1 MKTGR
6 RTLKKVLGLVLCLA
20 MMLSIMVVGAGA
32 VFADQKDIDTKHQE
46 AVDACST
53 LNIIT
58 GFENGKFMPNDNVT
72 REQMAKMICVLD
84 NGGKEPQLAAGNT
97 FTDVP
102 SDRWS
107 NKYIEACAARGVVVG
122 IGGGKFSPAGKV
134 TATQAAKMLL
144 VELGYDDGIQKY
156 SGSNWATQVNIDATK
171 KGYYDELEDI
181 DVNAPLTREHA
192 AQMIWNALQANEV
205 EYKYTLVTNPDGSIT
220 SKVDVKDKDAKA
232 ENADGLQLVE
242 DKYGTRV
249 EKAIVDSATS
259 NSKGFIANLNN
270 TRTGLTKL
278 ANDPTEF
285 VGKAVKVLA
294 KASDDVYGIYV
305 DTDLTAN
312 VVETT
317 LGDISGDLNKTELKI
332 NDVTY
337 KTSGSSFGAVKAV
350 SVTGKALDASAPATL
365 AAVAN
370 SPATDKVS
378 PAAKVVLIDNTGDEK
393 IDIAVITPVA
403 FGEISYLTS
412 DKISVKSNVLN
423 NIDLEDC
430 NVYSG
435 AAKDDYVAV
444 IPKAFVAA
452 DENVV
457 TQLEKVNG
465 EVDALRIGSAR
476 IDGTWYDTS
485 IVEPTLKEKGDFY
498 MYNGYI
504 AKTDTASGSIA
515 DTAYVIVATSGM
527 DPDGNY
533 QAKVMLDGAA
543 QVVPYKESDSV
554 KLGDKD
560 MYVTYEVEDGVYTFT
575 KITDNNTAPKGFIYG
590 TTQSYKDK
598 KLYQDNNGGGTPYI
612 IDSDAVFYVKY
623 KTDKYERVTGSTV
636 AGWGENVKDFTAI
649 ANGNTN
655 IVLTKEDNGMT
666 VVKGGAINLGTLSM
680 PTADTTYGVIV
691 SKVSAVKD
699 NKYEFTIWNGKDY
712 IDDVQTSTSGLYRYD
727 LVEYQANTDGTYSV
741 TPLKHAS
748 DRVSITGY
756 NSGSGDIVFGDANA
770 PTTTNAGYVVD
781 KDDTQLIFVNTDPDV
796 DVKESGILGESVAVS
811 AKPDGTHYNVNAL
824 YYKEAGTSSDLDVL
838 VIDTANNTYGKTG
851 ATPAPNTVSVN
862 INNAKVAFTGYNG
875 LHWVFTANKSTYTV
889 GDTVEITG
897 SVYQGNSTTPI
908 AIRRGYTYSLPLTG
922 GAENAVATVEVTEAN
937 KTSVVFKY
945 TATPADAGK
954 TLTAGS
960 GVTATPAN
968 A

>member
-1 MKTGR
+1 
-6 RTLKKVLGLVLCLA
+6 

-32 VFADQKDIDTKHQE
+32 AFADQSDIDTKHQE
-46 AVDACST
+46 AVDMCNT

-58 GFENGKFMPNDNVT
+58 GFENGKFMPKDNVT

-232 ENADGLQLVE
+232 EGADGLQLVE

-249 EKAIVDSATS
+249 EKDIVNSATS
-259 NSKGFIANLNN
+259 NSKGFIADLKA
-270 TRTGLTKL
+270 GADLTKL

-337 KTSGSSFGAVKAV
+337 KTSERTFGAVKAV
-350 SVTGKALDASAPATL
+350 SVTGKALDASIPATL
-365 AAVAN
+365 ADVAN
-370 SPATDKVS
+370 SQAADKVS

-412 DKISVKSNVLN
+412 DKISVKSNVLTN
-423 NIDLEDC
+423 VDLEDC

-452 DENVV
+452 DENVI

-543 QVVPYKESDSV
+543 QVVPFKESDSV
-554 KLGDKD
+554 KIGNKD

-575 KITDNNTAPKGFIYG
+575 KIVSDATAPKGFTYG

-598 KLYQDNNGGGTPYI
+598 KLYQNNSGSGTSYI

-862 INNAKVAFTGYNG
+862 INNAEVAFTGYNG

-908 AIRRGYTYSLPLTG
+908 EIRSGYTYSLPLTG

>member
-1 MKTGR
+1 M
-6 RTLKKVLGLVLCLA
+6 VLCLA

-102 SDRWS
+102 ADRWS
-107 NKYIEACAARGVVVG
+107 NKYIEACAARSVVVG

-232 ENADGLQLVE
+232 EGADGLQLVE

-249 EKAIVDSATS
+249 EKDIVNSATS
-259 NSKGFIANLNN
+259 NSKGFIADLKA
-270 TRTGLTKL
+270 GADLTKL

-337 KTSGSSFGAVKAV
+337 KTSERTFGAVKAV
-350 SVTGKALDASAPATL
+350 SVTGKALDANTPATL
-365 AAVAN
+365 ADVAN
-370 SPATDKVS
+370 SQAADKVS

-412 DKISVKSNVLN
+412 DKISVKSNVLTN
-423 NIDLEDC
+423 VDLEDC

-452 DENVV
+452 DENVI

-543 QVVPYKESDSV
+543 QVVPFKESDSV
-554 KLGDKD
+554 KIGNKD

-575 KITDNNTAPKGFIYG
+575 KIVNDATAPNGFIYG
-590 TTQSYKDK
+590 KTLSYKDK
-598 KLYQDNNGGGTPYI
+598 KLYQNNNGAGTSYI

-636 AGWGENVKDFTAI
+636 AGWGENVKDFI
-649 ANGNTN
+649 ALTENGANTN
-655 IVLTKEDNGMT
+655 IVLTKKDNGMT

-838 VIDTANNTYGKTG
+838 VIDTANNTYGNTG
-851 ATPAPNTVSVN
+851 ATPAPNTVAVTVTGGDIFEPVYPTSVSTN
-862 INNAKVAFTGYNG
+862 SGTAFDLVLPAVASGG
-875 LHWVFTANKSTYTV
+875 FTATQAGTYRITV
-889 GDTVEITG
+889 TGATVTNATYSPSAAVNVVREG
-897 SVYQGNSTTPI
+897 SVYEIFPATNRAFGEKTFTIGNITGPVTI
-908 AIRRGYTYSLPLTG
+908 TIEKENLPT
-922 GAENAVATVEVTEAN
+922 
-937 KTSVVFKY
+937 
-945 TATPADAGK
+945 
-954 TLTAGS
+954 
-960 GVTATPAN
+960 
-968 A
+968 

>member
-1 MKTGR
+1 
-6 RTLKKVLGLVLCLA
+6 

-232 ENADGLQLVE
+232 EGADGLQLVE

-249 EKAIVDSATS
+249 EKDIVNSATS
-259 NSKGFIANLNN
+259 NSKGFIADLKA
-270 TRTGLTKL
+270 GADLTKL

-337 KTSGSSFGAVKAV
+337 KTSERTFGAVKAV
-350 SVTGKALDASAPATL
+350 SVTGKALDANAPATL

-370 SPATDKVS
+370 SQAADKVS

-412 DKISVKSNVLN
+412 DKISVKSNVLTN
-423 NIDLEDC
+423 VDLEDC

-543 QVVPYKESDSV
+543 QVVPFKESDSV
-554 KLGDKD
+554 KIGNKD

-575 KITDNNTAPKGFIYG
+575 KIVNNATAPKGFIYG

-598 KLYQDNNGGGTPYI
+598 KLYQNNSGSGTSYI

-636 AGWGENVKDFTAI
+636 AGWGENVKAFTALTE
-649 ANGNTN
+649 NGANTN

-756 NSGSGDIVFGDANA
+756 NSGSGDIVFGNDTAA
-770 PTTTNAGYVVD
+770 TTTGLVVD

-824 YYKEAGTSSDLDVL
+824 YYKEAGASSDLDVL
-838 VIDTANNTYGKTG
+838 VIDTANNTYGNTG
-851 ATPAPNTVSVN
+851 AIPAPNTTPVN
-862 INNAKVAFTGYNG
+862 IVPMSITVNPNEIAAVTSGRNQHGGFTTAISPNEIFAGDSFTVTVTCANIVHTNRGERVTLSYNG
-875 LHWVFTANKSTYTV
+875 TV
-889 GDTVEITG
+889 
-897 SVYQGNSTTPI
+897 
-908 AIRRGYTYSLPLTG
+908 
-922 GAENAVATVEVTEAN
+922 
-937 KTSVVFKY
+937 
-945 TATPADAGK
+945 K
-954 TLTAGS
+954 TLTFNANGS
-960 GVTATPAN
+960 KEATFTAADNVTEVAMNFGGALG